1 MPKINWGEKLETKIS
16 MLPESPGCY
25 LMKDAEG
32 TIIYVGKAV
41 NLKNRVRS
49 YFRDTEHTP
58 KVAAMISHIDDF
70 DILLC
75 DSNLEALCLEC
86 NLIKLHK
93 PYYNILL
100 KDDKHYP
107 YLRVNL
113 KEPFPRLELARRI
126 EQESGRQKDGVK
138 YFGPYIG
145 ATAVRQVIEAVRGV
159 FPLRTCRKELPLKTP
174 SRPCVNYEIG
184 KCMAPCAGKC
194 TEEAYWD
201 MMDGVLAFLGGD
213 YQQVLKVLRK
223 DMMDCAARMQ
233 YERAAALRDKIRDV
247 EGLMERQI
255 AIQTDRS
262 EQDIIALAQDGLD
275 AMVHI
280 FYVRGGRM
288 IGGDHFALPR
298 EGSEDAGEVMAEFIT
313 QYYEDGNL
321 IPRHV
326 LVQSLP
332 EGTKDQLELWLR
344 QQKGSA
350 VSLATPKRG
359 EKHDLI
365 LLAAKNAADAL
376 EKRNARASIR
386 EERTTGAAAALGR
399 ALGLPNPPRRIEG
412 YDISNTQGVLSVASM
427 VVFIDGVA
435 AKKEYRR
442 FRIKTVEGANDFASL
457 NEVLG
462 RRFEHGLREKA
473 EREAAGLSPIGG
485 KFSDL
490 PDLVLIDGGPQQLRF
505 ARQALLD
512 MGVKVKVGLKP
523 NEQGDCLQSACEAC
537 DAPEGMGQA
546 ELKVGLKPDEQGDC
560 LQSACE
566 ACDAPEG
573 MGQAEL
579 KVGLKP
585 DEQGDCLQSACEACD
600 APEGVGQAE
609 VAMFGLA
616 KKQEEIFLPD
626 REEPILLD
634 HHTPELHLIQRIRDE
649 AHRFCITHHRG
660 LRGKASIHSQLEDIP
675 GIGPKR
681 RKALLTRL
689 GSLKAIREATEEQL
703 MAVPGMNK
711 TAVQAVMAWAAKK
724 E

>member
-1 MPKINWGEKLETKIS
+1 MAKLNWGEKLETKIA

-49 YFRDTEHTP
+49 YFRDTDHTP
-58 KVAAMISHIDDF
+58 KVAAMISRIDDF

-75 DSNLEALCLEC
+75 ESNLEALCLEC

-93 PYYNILL
+93 PHYNILL

-107 YLRVNL
+107 YLKVDL
-113 KEPFPRLELARRI
+113 KQPFPRLELARRI
-126 EQESGRQKDGVK
+126 EKDGAK

-145 ATAVRQVIEAVRGV
+145 ATAVRQVIEAVRNV

-201 MMDGVLAFLGGD
+201 MMDGVLSFLGGD
-213 YQQVLKVLRK
+213 YEQVLKVLRK
-223 DMMDCAARMQ
+223 DMMDCAAKMQ

-255 AIQTDRS
+255 SIRTERS
-262 EQDIIALAQDGLD
+262 EQDIIALSQDGLD

-288 IGGDHFALPR
+288 LGGDHFALPR
-298 EGSEDAGEVMAEFIT
+298 EGSEDPGEVLSGFIT
-313 QYYEDGNL
+313 QYYQDGNL

-326 LVQSLP
+326 LVQCLP
-332 EGTKDQLELWLR
+332 EGAHAQLEQWLR
-344 QQKGSA
+344 QQKNAA
-350 VSLATPKRG
+350 VTLSTPKRG
-359 EKHDLI
+359 EKHDLV

-376 EKRNARASIR
+376 QKRNARASIR
-386 EERTTGAAAALGR
+386 EERTTGAAAALGE
-399 ALGLPNPPRRIEG
+399 ALGLPKPPRRIEG

-462 RRFEHGLREKA
+462 RRFEHGLKEKA

-512 MGVKVKVGLKP
+512 IGADV
-523 NEQGDCLQSACEAC
+523 S
-537 DAPEGMGQA
+537 
-546 ELKVGLKPDEQGDC
+546 
-560 LQSACE
+560 
-566 ACDAPEG
+566 
-573 MGQAEL
+573 
-579 KVGLKP
+579 
-585 DEQGDCLQSACEACD
+585 
-600 APEGVGQAE
+600 
-609 VAMFGLA
+609 MFGLA

-681 RKALLTRL
+681 RKALLTKL
-689 GSLKAIREATEEQL
+689 GSLKAIREATVEQL
-703 MAVPGMNK
+703 LAVPGMTK
-711 TAVQAVMAWAAKK
+711 PAVEAVLKWQERSKK
-724 E
+724 A

>member
-1 MPKINWGEKLETKIS
+1 MRNWGETLELKIS

-58 KVAAMISHIDDF
+58 KVAAMIANIADF

-86 NLIKLHK
+86 NLIKLHR
-93 PYYNILL
+93 PHYNILL

-107 YLRVNL
+107 YLKVNL
-113 KEPFPRLELARRI
+113 KEPFPRLELARRMP
-126 EQESGRQKDGVK
+126 EGGAKDGAK

-159 FPLRTCRKELPLKTP
+159 FPLRTCRKELPLKKP
-174 SRPCVNYEIG
+174 ARPCVNYEIG

-213 YQQVLKVLRK
+213 YQQVLKVLKK
-223 DMMDCAARMQ
+223 DMMDCAAKMQ
-233 YERAAALRDKIRDV
+233 YERAGALRDKIRDI

-288 IGGDHFALPR
+288 IGGDHLALPR
-298 EGSEDAGEVMAEFIT
+298 EGSEDPGEVLAGFLT

-321 IPRHV
+321 IPRNV
-326 LVQSLP
+326 LVQALP
-332 EGTKDQLELWLR
+332 EGSREQLEQWLR
-344 QQKGSA
+344 QQRGGT
-350 VSLATPKRG
+350 VTLATPKRG

-376 EKRNARASIR
+376 KKRNAKASIR

-399 ALGLPNPPRRIEG
+399 ALGLPHPPRRIEG

-427 VVFIDGVA
+427 VVFIDGEP
-435 AKKEYRR
+435 AKKEYRH

-462 RRFEHGLREKA
+462 RRFEHGLKEKA
-473 EREAAGLSPIGG
+473 EREAAGLPAKGG

-512 MGVKVKVGLKP
+512 MG
-523 NEQGDCLQSACEAC
+523 
-537 DAPEGMGQA
+537 
-546 ELKVGLKPDEQGDC
+546 
-560 LQSACE
+560 
-566 ACDAPEG
+566 
-573 MGQAEL
+573 
-579 KVGLKP
+579 
-585 DEQGDCLQSACEACD
+585 
-600 APEGVGQAE
+600 AE

-634 HHTPELHLIQRIRDE
+634 HHTPELHLIQRVRDE

-681 RKALLTRL
+681 RKALLTKL

-703 MAVPGMNK
+703 LAIPGMTK
-711 TAVQAVMAWAAKK
+711 AAAEAVLKWAEATAKK
-724 E
+724 

>member
-1 MPKINWGEKLETKIS
+1 MAKLNWGEKLETKIAL
-16 MLPESPGCY
+16 LPESPGCY
-25 LMKDAEG
+25 LMKDDTG
-32 TIIYVGKAV
+32 TIIYAGKAV

-49 YFRDTEHTP
+49 YFRDTDHTP
-58 KVAAMISHIDDF
+58 KVAAMVSHIDDF
-70 DILLC
+70 DVLLC
-75 DSNLEALCLEC
+75 ESNLEALCLEC
-86 NLIKLHK
+86 NLIKLHR
-93 PYYNILL
+93 PHYNILL

-107 YLRVNL
+107 YLRVDL
-113 KEPFPRLELARRI
+113 KQPFPRLELARRM
-126 EQESGRQKDGVK
+126 EKDGAK

-159 FPLRTCRKELPLKTP
+159 FPLRTCRKELPLKNP

-213 YQQVLKVLRK
+213 YEQVLKVLRK

-255 AIQTDRS
+255 SIQTERS

-288 IGGDHFALPR
+288 LGGDHFALPR
-298 EGSEDAGEVMAEFIT
+298 EGSEDAGEVLSEFIT
-313 QYYEDGNL
+313 QYYQDGNL

-332 EGTKDQLELWLR
+332 EGSREQLEQWLR
-344 QQKGSA
+344 QQKGAA
-350 VSLATPKRG
+350 VTLATPKRG

-365 LLAAKNAADAL
+365 LLAAKNAEDAL
-376 EKRNARASIR
+376 NKRNARASIQ
-386 EERTTGAAAALGR
+386 EERTTGAAAALGK
-399 ALGLPNPPRRIEG
+399 ALGLPHPPRRIEG
-412 YDISNTQGVLSVASM
+412 YDISNTQGVLSVGSM

-462 RRFEHGLREKA
+462 RRFARGLQEKA

-512 MGVKVKVGLKP
+512 MGVRVQVGSQP
-523 NEQGDCLQSACEAC
+523 DEHSDCLQSGCEVC
-537 DAPEGMGQA
+537 DAPNSAGQA
-546 ELKVGLKPDEQGDC
+546 GI
-560 LQSACE
+560 
-566 ACDAPEG
+566 
-573 MGQAEL
+573 
-579 KVGLKP
+579 
-585 DEQGDCLQSACEACD
+585 
-600 APEGVGQAE
+600 
-609 VAMFGLA
+609 AMFGLA

-675 GIGPKR
+675 CIGPKR
-681 RKALLTRL
+681 RKALLTKL

-703 MAVPGMNK
+703 LSVPGMSKPAVEAVLKWAEATKK
-711 TAVQAVMAWAAKK
+711 T
-724 E
+724 

>member
-1 MPKINWGEKLETKIS
+1 MARKNWGEKLETKIA

-49 YFRDTEHTP
+49 YFRDTDHTP
-58 KVAAMISHIDDF
+58 KVAAMIANIDDF

-86 NLIKLHK
+86 NLIKLHR
-93 PYYNILL
+93 PHYNILL

-113 KEPFPRLELARRI
+113 KEPFPRLELARRM
-126 EQESGRQKDGVK
+126 EPGNKDGAK

-159 FPLRTCRKELPLKTP
+159 FPLRTCRKELPLKKP

-201 MMDGVLAFLGGD
+201 MMDGVLAFLSGD
-213 YQQVLKVLRK
+213 YEQVLKVLRK
-223 DMMDCAARMQ
+223 DMMDCAEKMQ

-247 EGLMERQI
+247 EGLMARQI

-262 EQDIIALAQDGLD
+262 EQDIIALAQDELD

-298 EGSEDAGEVMAEFIT
+298 EGSEEPGEVLAEFIT

-326 LVQSLP
+326 LVQTLP
-332 EGTKDQLELWLR
+332 EGSRDQLEQWLR
-344 QQKGSA
+344 QQKGTPGPGRPT
-350 VSLATPKRG
+350 VHLATPKRG

-386 EERTTGAAAALGR
+386 EERTTGAAAALGE
-399 ALGLPNPPRRIEG
+399 ALGLPKPPRRIEG

-427 VVFIDGVA
+427 VVFIDGVP

-462 RRFEHGLREKA
+462 RRFEHGLKEKA

-512 MGVKVKVGLKP
+512 MGVNVGP
-523 NEQGDCLQSACEAC
+523 WPDEHDDCLQSPCEAC
-537 DAPEGMGQA
+537 DALPSAGQA
-546 ELKVGLKPDEQGDC
+546 EI
-560 LQSACE
+560 
-566 ACDAPEG
+566 
-573 MGQAEL
+573 
-579 KVGLKP
+579 
-585 DEQGDCLQSACEACD
+585 
-600 APEGVGQAE
+600 
-609 VAMFGLA
+609 AMFGLA

-660 LRGKASIHSQLEDIP
+660 LRGKASIHSKLEDIP

-681 RKALLTRL
+681 RKALLTKL
-689 GSLKAIREATEEQL
+689 GSLKAIKEATEEQL
-703 MAVPGMNK
+703 LAVPGMTK
-711 TAVQAVMAWAAKK
+711 TAAEAVIKWAAEKK
-724 E
+724 